1 MNFNIANM
9 VYWMARMTVK
19 NGITGMTRMTQD
31 DWDDQNDWYEL
42 DGQDDC
48 DEWDYCGDK
57 DD

>member
-1 MNFNIANM
+1 
-9 VYWMARMTVK
+9 MT
-19 NGITGMTRMTQD
+19 GITGTTIKDDLD

-42 DGQDDC
+42 DCQDDC